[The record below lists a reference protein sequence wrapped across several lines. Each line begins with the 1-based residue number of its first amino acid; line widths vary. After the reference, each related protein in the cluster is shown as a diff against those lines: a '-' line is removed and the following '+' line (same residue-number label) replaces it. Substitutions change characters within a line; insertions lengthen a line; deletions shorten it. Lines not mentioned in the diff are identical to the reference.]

1 MTDYTPLKLYLQQ
14 QTFAEIPMSFGK
26 VAEIVGRRL
35 PASALCYRS
44 WWANE
49 TRGHSQAKAWM
60 EAGYETSQVDMEGGK
75 LVFRRRARQG
85 AAESERQFHG
95 VAGGVP
101 SPRRSPLFGALKGT
115 FTIEPG
121 YDLTRPALDPQEWD
135 AALTAMQAKFDKSG
149 SGA

>member
-14 QTFAEIPMSFGK
+14 QTFTEIPMSFRD
-26 VAEIVGRRL
+26 VAQIVGRRL

-60 EAGYETSQVDMEGGK
+60 EAGYETSQVDMESSK

-85 AAESERQFHG
+85 VAESKRQFQG
-95 VAGGVP
+95 MGEDAP

-121 YDLTRPALDPQEWD
+121 YDLTRPALNPEEWD
-135 AALTAMQAKFDKSG
+135 AALAAMQAKFDKPG
-149 SGA
+149 SSA